1 MYEALVST
9 AFWTVFS
16 VFALG
21 ALIFLLGTIARSSQ
35 LTTGR
40 AHVDDGSDDPTS
52 TSYRIYELDLSSTT
66 LAIASGVT
74 FIPFGAAVVAA
85 FVAASVLASALAL
98 ALAVAAFVAADA
110 LRTRHEKLEAEFLR
124 LSGMSVQE
132 ASDRVLARVMPP
144 KISDPDDRPVPAS

>member
-21 ALIFLLGTIARSSQ
+21 ALIFLLGTIARNTQ

-40 AHVDDGSDDPTS
+40 AHVDDGSDDPAS
-52 TSYRIYELDLSSTT
+52 PSYRIYELDLSSTA
-66 LAIASGVT
+66 LAIAAGVT
-74 FIPFGAAVVAA
+74 FIPLGAAIVVA
-85 FVAASVLASALAL
+85 FIAATLLASALAL
-98 ALAVAAFVAADA
+98 ALAVATFVAADA

-144 KISDPDDRPVPAS
+144 RTVDSDDRPVPAN